1 MVAIAQLVEHLIVVQ
16 KVARSSRVG
25 HPSKTLP
32 FAEGF
37 CFFSLNSPLLGYR
50 PNRHAGNHRVVHSGH
65 IQFTEHKDKRSV
77 MLSFEND
84 YSRAAH
90 PAVLEAVAEANN
102 HLYSGYGSDELS
114 DQAKA
119 KIREACGQPDADVW
133 FLVGGTQ
140 TNQVV
145 IDTITP
151 AYAGVVAVA
160 SGHPNVHE
168 AGAIEFSGHKVL
180 TIPQHNGKMD
190 PTELD
195 EFCKTFYADGNYEHM
210 VFPGSVYVSQ
220 STEYGTIYSKA
231 ELQAIADVAHKYD
244 MPLFVDGARLGYA
257 LTTTG
262 SDMTLADLATI
273 ADVFYIGGTKVGAL
287 FGEAVVITNDD
298 LKPDFRYCLK
308 QHGGMLAK
316 GRLLG
321 EQFLALLD
329 GEDGSGSSLYFTMAK
344 KADEQALRIRA
355 AFEAKGCKVLHD
367 SPTNQQ
373 FFVLPDEWYDKLA
386 ETYAMTHMGK
396 PDKHHTAVRVCT
408 SWATKDEAVEQLIQ
422 DVATL

>member
-140 TNQVV
+140 TNQTV
-145 IDTITP
+145 IDTMVLLQQ
-151 AYAGVVAVA
+151 AGVPRV
-160 SGHPNVHE
+160 GLMGQPPDN
-168 AGAIEFSGHKVL
+168 
-180 TIPQHNGKMD
+180 
-190 PTELD
+190 
-195 EFCKTFYADGNYEHM
+195 
-210 VFPGSVYVSQ
+210 
-220 STEYGTIYSKA
+220 
-231 ELQAIADVAHKYD
+231 
-244 MPLFVDGARLGYA
+244 AR
-257 LTTTG
+257 
-262 SDMTLADLATI
+262 
-273 ADVFYIGGTKVGAL
+273 
-287 FGEAVVITNDD
+287 
-298 LKPDFRYCLK
+298 
-308 QHGGMLAK
+308 
-316 GRLLG
+316 
-321 EQFLALLD
+321 
-329 GEDGSGSSLYFTMAK
+329 
-344 KADEQALRIRA
+344 
-355 AFEAKGCKVLHD
+355 
-367 SPTNQQ
+367 
-373 FFVLPDEWYDKLA
+373 
-386 ETYAMTHMGK
+386 
-396 PDKHHTAVRVCT
+396 
-408 SWATKDEAVEQLIQ
+408 
-422 DVATL
+422 

>member
-220 STEYGTIYSKA
+220 STEY
-231 ELQAIADVAHKYD
+231 
-244 MPLFVDGARLGYA
+244 
-257 LTTTG
+257 
-262 SDMTLADLATI
+262 
-273 ADVFYIGGTKVGAL
+273 IGGTKVGAL
-287 FGEAVVITNDD
+287 FGEAVVFTKHNTPKHFLTLI
-298 LKPDFRYCLK
+298 K
-308 QHGGMLAK
+308 QHGALLAK
-316 GRLLG
+316 GFVLG
-321 EQFLALLD
+321 AQFDALFTD
-329 GEDGSGSSLYFTMAK
+329 NLYFKIARNANEA
-344 KADEQALRIRA
+344 ADRIREALRVKGYTLT
-355 AFEAKGCKVLHD
+355 FEA
-367 SPTNQQ
+367 PTNQI
-373 FFVLPDEWYDKLA
+373 FVTMDQPTIDRLEREVKLGFTEKA
-386 ETYAMTHMGK
+386 DDTHTVM
-396 PDKHHTAVRVCT
+396 RICT
-408 SWATKDEAVEQLIQ
+408 SWATTPEEVDQLIE
-422 DVATL
+422 LL

>member
-114 DQAKA
+114 NQAKA

-257 LTTTG
+257 LTATG

-287 FGEAVVITNDD
+287 FGEAVVFTKHNTPKHFLTLI
-298 LKPDFRYCLK
+298 K
-308 QHGGMLAK
+308 QHGALLAK
-316 GRLLG
+316 GFVLG
-321 EQFLALLD
+321 AQFDALFTD
-329 GEDGSGSSLYFTMAK
+329 NLYFKIARNANEA
-344 KADEQALRIRA
+344 ADRIREALRA
-355 AFEAKGCKVLHD
+355 KGYTLTFEA
-367 SPTNQQ
+367 PTNQI
-373 FFVLPDEWYDKLA
+373 FVTMDQPTIDRLEREVKLGFTEKA
-386 ETYAMTHMGK
+386 DDTHTVM
-396 PDKHHTAVRVCT
+396 RICT
-408 SWATKDEAVEQLIQ
+408 SWATTPEEVDQLIE
-422 DVATL
+422 LL

>member
-190 PTELD
+190 
-195 EFCKTFYADGNYEHM
+195 ADRTGRVLQDLLCGRQLRAHG
-210 VFPGSVYVSQ
+210 VPGLRV
-220 STEYGTIYSKA
+220 
-231 ELQAIADVAHKYD
+231 
-244 MPLFVDGARLGYA
+244 R
-257 LTTTG
+257 
-262 SDMTLADLATI
+262 
-273 ADVFYIGGTKVGAL
+273 
-287 FGEAVVITNDD
+287 
-298 LKPDFRYCLK
+298 
-308 QHGGMLAK
+308 LAK
-316 GRLLG
+316 HRIWHHLLQGRVAG
-321 EQFLALLD
+321 HRRCGAQVRHA
-329 GEDGSGSSLYFTMAK
+329 
-344 KADEQALRIRA
+344 
-355 AFEAKGCKVLHD
+355 
-367 SPTNQQ
+367 
-373 FFVLPDEWYDKLA
+373 
-386 ETYAMTHMGK
+386 
-396 PDKHHTAVRVCT
+396 AVRG
-408 SWATKDEAVEQLIQ
+408 WRATRLRADRHRF
-422 DVATL
+422 TT